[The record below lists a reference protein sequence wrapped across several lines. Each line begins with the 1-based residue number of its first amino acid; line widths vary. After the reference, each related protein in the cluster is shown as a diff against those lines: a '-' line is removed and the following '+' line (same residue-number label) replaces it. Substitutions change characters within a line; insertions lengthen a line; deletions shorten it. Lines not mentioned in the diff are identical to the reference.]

1 MNKKNLRK
9 ITWNEWQLK
18 LTHPVSCPDQQILII
33 FWFAFFLS
41 GTSNDS
47 WTGGSIVSQLNPDI
61 LKKIRNCFQVKSTAQ
76 LKKAAKLNVSLQDL
90 QPQVKLKLL
99 LSFLHIG
106 RRNLEQW
113 RPQLE
118 AILEVYNTW
127 WNLARFQYFHT
138 WLIDRN
144 RIWLNVQV
152 ALEDSEPWVSMLA
165 DLMGTFPSTG
175 QLNTEVSTPDS
186 NRWGPSYWKNFL
198 WPFQQMSGKSTAIC
212 WLSLE
217 RHWRSTVTRMTM
229 CCHWSATF
237 WTRML
242 SSLWLVTSLNLAN
255 TLVSRGNQRL
265 LLSRLIWWPGEPI
278 SHIALIRI
286 LGWIFSLVFSFRSVE
301 AATKVKS
308 QPASFPQRIRT
319 MPKKLSDTTPLK
331 VSEH

>member
-1 MNKKNLRK
+1 MSPSRICSHKWSWSSSFPSFTLVAG
-9 ITWNEWQLK
+9 IWNNGG
-18 LTHPVSCPDQQILII
+18 
-33 FWFAFFLS
+33 LS
-41 GTSNDS
+41 WKQS
-47 WTGGSIVSQLNPDI
+47 WRYL
-61 LKKIRNCFQVKSTAQ
+61 
-76 LKKAAKLNVSLQDL
+76 
-90 QPQVKLKLL
+90 
-99 LSFLHIG
+99 
-106 RRNLEQW
+106 
-113 RPQLE
+113 
-118 AILEVYNTW
+118 YNTW
-127 WNLARFQYFHT
+127 WNLARFQYFH
-138 WLIDRN
+138 IDRN

-278 SHIALIRI
+278 SHIVVGTHAHLGMDIQPFFLI
-286 LGWIFSLVFSFRSVE
+286 
-301 AATKVKS
+301 
-308 QPASFPQRIRT
+308 
-319 MPKKLSDTTPLK
+319 
-331 VSEH
+331 